1 MVEHSGLDIMCLNKY
16 SPGSSSSSSSN
27 AEKKLFSKLK
37 VSLTKTYPQKNAETL
52 SAQYGTNLL
61 LIGVSVMLALAQHGP
76 AVKEEHLLAFITA
89 LMLVQLVWMLCYMIR
104 RERERS
110 LVPERDAHAG
120 TSWIRGDARQQRFC
134 HYYTP
139 LNLAL
144 LCERVTVN
152 DCAVCSGG
160 LTMLALLSLIMDAF
174 RIGYFVGYHS
184 CISAVL
190 GVYPIV
196 HALHTISQVHFLWFH
211 IKDVIKKYET
221 FERFGVIHAVFTNLL
236 LWCNGV
242 MSEAE
247 HFLNNQRRRLTEL
260 GYANI
265 STEAEP
271 HCNCTTSVCSMFST
285 SLYYLYPFNI
295 EYHIFVSAMLFV
307 MWKNIG
313 RTLDR
318 HSNRKRPSTRSP
330 GLLLGPLLGLL
341 ALASSITVLVVYLI
355 HVEKSE
361 QTREAA
367 VSMFYCYGVVMLS
380 CMCGA
385 SGAGLL
391 VYRVEDW
398 PMDTGSNPSRQLD
411 TELLLGSSLG
421 SWLMSWCS
429 VVAVA
434 AAGRG
439 SPSFRWIC
447 LAYSL
452 LLVLEK
458 CVQNLFIVESLYRR
472 RRDPDEGP
480 VPEIFSVT
488 PAPAVPPYDG
498 IVNRGYETQDKRCA
512 ALEGE
517 AVENSAA
524 FSRKHT
530 DVTLPVGHRLNVTPG
545 RKRQIL
551 KNITI
556 FLFMCNVSLWILPAF
571 GCRPQYDNGLELETF
586 GYSVWT
592 TVLNVAIP
600 MNLFYRMHSVAS
612 LFEVFRKV

>member
-16 SPGSSSSSSSN
+16 SPASSSSSSSN

-37 VSLTKTYPQKNAETL
+37 VSLTKKYPQKNAETL

-76 AVKEEHLLAFITA
+76 AVKKEHLLAFITA

-104 RERERS
+104 RARERS
-110 LVPERDAHAG
+110 AAPERDAHAG
-120 TSWIRGDARQQRFC
+120 TSWIR
-134 HYYTP
+134 
-139 LNLAL
+139 
-144 LCERVTVN
+144 
-152 DCAVCSGG
+152 GG

-184 CISAVL
+184 CVSAVL

-221 FERFGVIHAVFTNLL
+221 FERYRHASFFVH
-236 LWCNGV
+236 V
-242 MSEAE
+242 A
-247 HFLNNQRRRLTEL
+247 
-260 GYANI
+260 AD
-265 STEAEP
+265 P

-313 RTLDR
+313 RTLDL
-318 HSNRKRPSTRSP
+318 HSNHKRPSTRSP
-330 GLLLGPLLGLL
+330 CLLLGPLLGLL
-341 ALASSITVLVVYLI
+341 ALASSVTVLVVYLI
-355 HVEKSE
+355 HVEKSP
-361 QTREAA
+361 QAA

-380 CMCGA
+380 CMCVA

-398 PMDTGSNPSRQLD
+398 PMDMGSNPSRTLD

-434 AAGRG
+434 AAGRS
-439 SPSFRWIC
+439 SPSFRWTC

-472 RRDPDEGP
+472 HRDPDDAP

-488 PAPAVPPYDG
+488 PAPMVPPYDG
-498 IVNRGYETQDKRCA
+498 IVNRAYEAQDKLCTT
-512 ALEGE
+512 LEGE
-517 AVENSAA
+517 TPKN
-524 FSRKHT
+524 
-530 DVTLPVGHRLNVTPG
+530 RLNVTPG

-556 FLFMCNVSLWILPAF
+556 FLFMCNISLWILPAF
-571 GCRPQYDNGLELETF
+571 GCRPQYDSGLEQETF

-592 TVLNVAIP
+592 TVLNLAIP

>member
-16 SPGSSSSSSSN
+16 GPSSSSSSSSD

-37 VSLTKTYPQKNAETL
+37 VSLTKRYPQKNAETL

-61 LIGVSVMLALAQHGP
+61 LIGVSMMLALAQHGP
-76 AVKEEHLLAFITA
+76 AVKEEHLLTFITV

-110 LVPERDAHAG
+110 PLPERDAHAG
-120 TSWIRGDARQQRFC
+120 TSWIRGASAAR
-134 HYYTP
+134 
-139 LNLAL
+139 LIDAL
-144 LCERVTVN
+144 LCEREN
-152 DCAVCSGG
+152 DCLFDCRRSGG

-190 GVYPIV
+190 GVYPII

-247 HFLNNQRRRLTEL
+247 HFLKNHQRRLIAL

-265 STEAEP
+265 STVEVEP

-341 ALASSITVLVVYLI
+341 ALASSVTVLVVYLI

-367 VSMFYCYGVVMLS
+367 ISMFYCYGVVMLA

-398 PMDTGSNPSRQLD
+398 PMDTGQNPSRTLD

-429 VVAVA
+429 VVAAAA
-434 AAGRG
+434 AAGRS
-439 SPSFRWIC
+439 SPSFRWTC

-472 RRDPDEGP
+472 RREDEAAA
-480 VPEIFSVT
+480 PEIFSVT
-488 PAPAVPPYDG
+488 APYDG
-498 IVNRGYETQDKRCA
+498 IVNRAYETQDKRCA
-512 ALEGE
+512 PLDAEPS
-517 AVENSAA
+517 ENRQG
-524 FSRKHT
+524 FGRKHA
-530 DVTLPVGHRLNVTPG
+530 DGSLPAGNRLNVTAG

-556 FLFMCNVSLWILPAF
+556 FLFMCNVSVRSGAK
-571 GCRPQYDNGLELETF
+571 
-586 GYSVWT
+586 
-592 TVLNVAIP
+592 
-600 MNLFYRMHSVAS
+600 H
-612 LFEVFRKV
+612 VFRKPVCATCGFSRPSAAVRSTTTLWSRRRSASAFGPRC

>member
-16 SPGSSSSSSSN
+16 GPSSSSSSSSD

-37 VSLTKTYPQKNAETL
+37 VSLTKRYPQKNAETL

-61 LIGVSVMLALAQHGP
+61 LIGVSMMLALAQHGP
-76 AVKEEHLLAFITA
+76 AVKEEHLLTFITV

-110 LVPERDAHAG
+110 PLPERDAHAG
-120 TSWIRGDARQQRFC
+120 TSWIRGASAAR
-134 HYYTP
+134 
-139 LNLAL
+139 LIDAL
-144 LCERVTVN
+144 LCEREN
-152 DCAVCSGG
+152 DCLFDCRRSGG

-190 GVYPIV
+190 GVYPII

-247 HFLNNQRRRLTEL
+247 HFLKNHQRRLIAL

-265 STEAEP
+265 STVEVEP

-341 ALASSITVLVVYLI
+341 ALASSVTVLVVYLI

-367 VSMFYCYGVVMLS
+367 ISMFYCYGVVMLA

-398 PMDTGSNPSRQLD
+398 PMDTGQNPSRTLD

-429 VVAVA
+429 VVAAAA
-434 AAGRG
+434 AAGRS
-439 SPSFRWIC
+439 SPSFRWTC

-472 RRDPDEGP
+472 RREDEAAA
-480 VPEIFSVT
+480 PEIFSVT
-488 PAPAVPPYDG
+488 APYDG
-498 IVNRGYETQDKRCA
+498 IVNRAYETQDKRCA
-512 ALEGE
+512 PLDAEPS
-517 AVENSAA
+517 ENRQG
-524 FSRKHT
+524 FGRKHA
-530 DVTLPVGHRLNVTPG
+530 DGSLPAGNRLNVTAG

-556 FLFMCNVSLWILPAF
+556 FLFMCNVSIF
-571 GCRPQYDNGLELETF
+571 GHFSSPVNE
-586 GYSVWT
+586 S
-592 TVLNVAIP
+592 
-600 MNLFYRMHSVAS
+600 
-612 LFEVFRKV
+612 

>member
-16 SPGSSSSSSSN
+16 GPSSSSSSSSD

-37 VSLTKTYPQKNAETL
+37 VSLTKRYPQKNAETL

-61 LIGVSVMLALAQHGP
+61 LIGVSMMLALAQHGP
-76 AVKEEHLLAFITA
+76 AVKEEHLLTFITV

-110 LVPERDAHAG
+110 PLPERDAHAG
-120 TSWIRGDARQQRFC
+120 TSWIR
-134 HYYTP
+134 
-139 LNLAL
+139 
-144 LCERVTVN
+144 
-152 DCAVCSGG
+152 GG

-190 GVYPIV
+190 GVYPII

-247 HFLNNQRRRLTEL
+247 HFLKNHQRRLIAL

-265 STEAEP
+265 STVEVEP

-341 ALASSITVLVVYLI
+341 ALASSVTVLVVYLI

-367 VSMFYCYGVVMLS
+367 ISMFYCYGVVMLA

-398 PMDTGSNPSRQLD
+398 PMDTGQNPSRTLD

-429 VVAVA
+429 VVAAAA
-434 AAGRG
+434 AAGRS
-439 SPSFRWIC
+439 SPSFRWTC

-472 RRDPDEGP
+472 RREDEAAA
-480 VPEIFSVT
+480 PEIFSVT
-488 PAPAVPPYDG
+488 APYDG
-498 IVNRGYETQDKRCA
+498 IVNRAYETQDKRCA
-512 ALEGE
+512 PLDAEPS
-517 AVENSAA
+517 ENRQG
-524 FSRKHT
+524 FGRKHA
-530 DVTLPVGHRLNVTPG
+530 DGSLPAGNRLNVTAG

-571 GCRPQYDNGLELETF
+571 GCRPQYDNALEQETF
-586 GYSVWT
+586 GFSVWT

>member
-1 MVEHSGLDIMCLNKY
+1 MVEHSLDIMCLNKY
-16 SPGSSSSSSSN
+16 GPSSSSSSSSD

-37 VSLTKTYPQKNAETL
+37 VSLTKKYPQKNAETL

-76 AVKEEHLLAFITA
+76 AVREEHLLTFITV
-89 LMLVQLVWMLCYMIR
+89 LMLVQLVWMICYMIR

-110 LVPERDAHAG
+110 PVPERDAHAG
-120 TSWIRGDARQQRFC
+120 TSWIR
-134 HYYTP
+134 
-139 LNLAL
+139 
-144 LCERVTVN
+144 
-152 DCAVCSGG
+152 GG

-247 HFLNNQRRRLTEL
+247 HFLNNHRRRLTAL
-260 GYANI
+260 GYDNL
-265 STEAEP
+265 TTVEVEP

-318 HSNRKRPSTRSP
+318 HCNRKRPSTRSP
-330 GLLLGPLLGLL
+330 GLLIGPLAGLL
-341 ALASSITVLVVYLI
+341 ALASSVTVLVVYII

-367 VSMFYCYGVVMLS
+367 ISMFYCYGVVILT

-385 SGAGLL
+385 SSAGLL
-391 VYRVEDW
+391 VYRLEDR
-398 PMDTGSNPSRQLD
+398 PMDTAANPSRTLD

-429 VVAVA
+429 VVAAVA
-434 AAGRG
+434 AAGVAA
-439 SPSFRWIC
+439 S
-447 LAYSL
+447 
-452 LLVLEK
+452 V
-458 CVQNLFIVESLYRR
+458 
-472 RRDPDEGP
+472 GP
-480 VPEIFSVT
+480 
-488 PAPAVPPYDG
+488 A
-498 IVNRGYETQDKRCA
+498 
-512 ALEGE
+512 
-517 AVENSAA
+517 
-524 FSRKHT
+524 
-530 DVTLPVGHRLNVTPG
+530 
-545 RKRQIL
+545 
-551 KNITI
+551 
-556 FLFMCNVSLWILPAF
+556 
-571 GCRPQYDNGLELETF
+571 
-586 GYSVWT
+586 
-592 TVLNVAIP
+592 
-600 MNLFYRMHSVAS
+600 
-612 LFEVFRKV
+612 

>member
-1 MVEHSGLDIMCLNKY
+1 MVEHSGLDIMCMNKY
-16 SPGSSSSSSSN
+16 SPGSSTDT
-27 AEKKLFSKLK
+27 EKKLFTRLK
-37 VSLTKTYPQKNAETL
+37 VSLTKRYPQKNAETL
-52 SAQYGTNLL
+52 SAQYGANLL
-61 LIGVSVMLALAQHGP
+61 LIGVSVMLAVAQHGP
-76 AVKEEHLLAFITA
+76 VVREEHLLTFITV
-89 LMLVQLVWMLCYMIR
+89 LMLVQLAWMLCYMIR

-110 LVPERDAHAG
+110 PLPERDAHVG
-120 TSWIRGDARQQRFC
+120 TSWIR
-134 HYYTP
+134 
-139 LNLAL
+139 
-144 LCERVTVN
+144 
-152 DCAVCSGG
+152 GG

-190 GVYPIV
+190 GVYPII

-247 HFLNNQRRRLTEL
+247 HFLNNHRRRLTAL
-260 GYANI
+260 GYANH
-265 STEAEP
+265 TTVEEEP
-271 HCNCTTSVCSMFST
+271 QCNCSTSVCSMFST

-313 RTLDR
+313 RTLD
-318 HSNRKRPSTRSP
+318 HHTNHKRPSTRSS
-330 GLLLGPLLGLL
+330 GLLLGPVLGLL

-355 HVEKSE
+355 HVEKSM

-367 VSMFYCYGVVMLS
+367 VSMFYCYGVVMLV

-385 SGAGLL
+385 SGTGLL
-391 VYRVEDW
+391 IYRMEDW
-398 PMDTGSNPSRQLD
+398 PMDTGQNPSRALD
-411 TELLLGSSLG
+411 SDLLLGSSLG

-429 VVAVA
+429 VVAVGA
-434 AAGRG
+434 SQS
-439 SPSFRWIC
+439 SPSYRWTC

-472 RRDPDEGP
+472 HTDPAGGEEGSGS
-480 VPEIFSVT
+480 VPEIFSV
-488 PAPAVPPYDG
+488 ASSMVPPYDG
-498 IVNRGYETQDKRCA
+498 IVNRAYETQDKRCTP
-512 ALEGE
+512 LENE
-517 AVENSAA
+517 AHENRQVY
-524 FSRKHT
+524 SRKCSG
-530 DVTLPVGHRLNVTPG
+530 VRLPVGNSLNVTPG
-545 RKRQIL
+545 RKRQVL

-556 FLFMCNVSLWILPAF
+556 FLFMCNISLWLLPAF
-571 GCRPQYDNGLELETF
+571 GCRPQYDNHLEQEIF
-586 GYSVWT
+586 GFSAWS

-600 MNLFYRMHSVAS
+600 LNLFYRMHSVAS

>member
-16 SPGSSSSSSSN
+16 SPASSSSSSSSSSN

-37 VSLTKTYPQKNAETL
+37 VSLTKKYPQKNAETL

-76 AVKEEHLLAFITA
+76 AVKKEHLLAFITA

-104 RERERS
+104 RERERG

-120 TSWIRGDARQQRFC
+120 TSWIR
-134 HYYTP
+134 
-139 LNLAL
+139 
-144 LCERVTVN
+144 
-152 DCAVCSGG
+152 GG

-247 HFLNNQRRRLTEL
+247 HFLNNHRRRLTAL
-260 GYANI
+260 GYANL
-265 STEAEP
+265 STGVCVCP

-295 EYHIFVSAMLFV
+295 EYHIFVSAMLLV

-313 RTLDR
+313 RTLDL

-330 GLLLGPLLGLL
+330 GLLLGPMLGLL
-341 ALASSITVLVVYLI
+341 ALASSVTVLVVYLMQ
-355 HVEKSE
+355 VEKSP
-361 QTREAA
+361 QAA

-380 CMCGA
+380 CMCVA

-391 VYRVEDW
+391 VYRLEAW
-398 PMDTGSNPSRQLD
+398 PMDTGSNPSRTLD

-434 AAGRG
+434 AAGPS
-439 SPSFRWIC
+439 SPSFRWTC
-447 LAYSL
+447 LVYSL

-472 RRDPDEGP
+472 RRDPDDPLATE
-480 VPEIFSVT
+480 VFCVT
-488 PAPAVPPYDG
+488 PPYDG
-498 IVNRGYETQDKRCA
+498 IVNRGYETT
-512 ALEGE
+512 LEGE
-517 AVENSAA
+517 TPKNRVA
-524 FSRKHT
+524 FSRKQT
-530 DVTLPVGHRLNVTPG
+530 DVTLPVGNRLNVTPG

-556 FLFMCNVSLWILPAF
+556 FLFMCNISLWILPAF
-571 GCRPQYDNGLELETF
+571 GCRPQYDSGLEQETF

-592 TVLNVAIP
+592 TVLNLAIP

>member
-1 MVEHSGLDIMCLNKY
+1 MVENSLDIMCLNKY
-16 SPGSSSSSSSN
+16 GPSSSSSSSSD

-37 VSLTKTYPQKNAETL
+37 VSLTKKYPQKNAQTL

-61 LIGVSVMLALAQHGP
+61 LIGLSVMLALAHHGP
-76 AVKEEHLLAFITA
+76 AVREEHLLTFITV
-89 LMLVQLVWMLCYMIR
+89 LMLVQLVWMICYMIR

-110 LVPERDAHAG
+110 PVPERDAHAG
-120 TSWIRGDARQQRFC
+120 TSWIR
-134 HYYTP
+134 
-139 LNLAL
+139 
-144 LCERVTVN
+144 
-152 DCAVCSGG
+152 GG

-247 HFLNNQRRRLTEL
+247 HFLNNHRRRLTAL
-260 GYANI
+260 GYDNS
-265 STEAEP
+265 STVEVEP

-330 GLLLGPLLGLL
+330 GLLIGALAGLL
-341 ALASSITVLVVYLI
+341 ALASSVTVLVVYLI

-361 QTREAA
+361 ETREAA
-367 VSMFYCYGVVMLS
+367 ISMFYCYGVVMLA

-385 SGAGLL
+385 SGTGLL
-391 VYRVEDW
+391 VYRLEDW
-398 PMDTGSNPSRQLD
+398 PMDTGSNPSRTLD

-429 VVAVA
+429 VVAAAA
-434 AAGRG
+434 AAGR
-439 SPSFRWIC
+439 SSFHWTC

-458 CVQNLFIVESLYRR
+458 CMQNLFIVESLYRR
-472 RRDPDEGP
+472 SREDEP
-480 VPEIFSVT
+480 APPEIFSVT
-488 PAPAVPPYDG
+488 PPYDG

-512 ALEGE
+512 ALDAE
-517 AVENSAA
+517 ASENRQG
-524 FSRKHT
+524 FGRKNGDAT
-530 DVTLPVGHRLNVTPG
+530 VPVGNRLNVTTG

-571 GCRPQYDNGLELETF
+571 GCRPQYESVLETETF
-586 GYSVWT
+586 GFSVWT

-600 MNLFYRMHSVAS
+600 LSLFYRMHSVAS

>member
-1 MVEHSGLDIMCLNKY
+1 MVEHGGTDSMWLNKY
-16 SPGSSSSSSSN
+16 NPAAASSASSSSSSD
-27 AEKKLFSKLK
+27 AENKLFSRLK
-37 VSLTKTYPQKNAETL
+37 VSLTKKYPQKNAELL

-61 LIGVSVMLALAQHGP
+61 LLGVSVMLALAAQSGP
-76 AVKEEHLLAFITA
+76 VKEEHLLSFITV

-110 LVPERDAHAG
+110 PVPERDAHAG
-120 TSWIRGDARQQRFC
+120 ASWIR
-134 HYYTP
+134 
-139 LNLAL
+139 
-144 LCERVTVN
+144 
-152 DCAVCSGG
+152 GG

-184 CISAVL
+184 CISAAL

-242 MSEAE
+242 MSETE
-247 HFLNNQRRRLTEL
+247 HFMHNHRRRLIEM
-260 GYANI
+260 GYANL
-265 STEAEP
+265 STVDVQP

-318 HSNRKRPSTRSP
+318 HSNRKRRSTGST
-330 GLLLGPLLGLL
+330 GLLLGPLGGLV
-341 ALASSITVLVVYLI
+341 ALASSVSVLVVYLI
-355 HVEKSE
+355 HLEKTE
-361 QTREAA
+361 EMHEAA
-367 VSMFYCYGVVMLS
+367 VSMFYYYGVAMMA
-380 CMCGA
+380 CMCVG
-385 SGAGLL
+385 SGTGLL
-391 VYRVEDW
+391 VYRMENR
-398 PMDTGSNPSRQLD
+398 PMDTGSNPARTLD
-411 TELLLGSSLG
+411 TELLLASSLG

-429 VVAVA
+429 VVASVA
-434 AAGRG
+434 EAGQK
-439 SPSFRWIC
+439 SPSFSWTS
-447 LAYSL
+447 LTYSL

-458 CVQNLFIVESLYRR
+458 CIQNLFIVESLYRR
-472 RRDPDEGP
+472 HSEEEEDAAAPQ
-480 VPEIFSVT
+480 VFSV
-488 PAPAVPPYDG
+488 AVPPYDG
-498 IVNRGYETQDKRCA
+498 ILNHGYEAHDKHREAEPA
-512 ALEGE
+512 AGSHAL
-517 AVENSAA
+517 
-524 FSRKHT
+524 SRKQP
-530 DVTLPVGHRLNVTPG
+530 DAPLPAGQRLDVTPG

-551 KNITI
+551 KNICM
-556 FLFMCNVSLWILPAF
+556 FLFMCNISLWILPAF
-571 GCRPQYDNGLELETF
+571 GCRPQYDNPLENETF
-586 GYSVWT
+586 GTSVWT

-600 MNLFYRMHSVAS
+600 LNLFYRMHSVAS

>member
-16 SPGSSSSSSSN
+16 SPASSSSSSSN

-37 VSLTKTYPQKNAETL
+37 VSLTKKYPQKNAETL

-76 AVKEEHLLAFITA
+76 AVKKEHLLAFITA

-110 LVPERDAHAG
+110 AVPERDAHAG
-120 TSWIRGDARQQRFC
+120 TSWIR
-134 HYYTP
+134 
-139 LNLAL
+139 
-144 LCERVTVN
+144 
-152 DCAVCSGG
+152 GG

-184 CISAVL
+184 CVSAVL

-221 FERFGVIHAVFTNLL
+221 FESRFGVIHAVFTNLL

-247 HFLNNQRRRLTEL
+247 HFLNNYRRRLTAL
-260 GYANI
+260 GYANL
-265 STEAEP
+265 STGVCVCP
-271 HCNCTTSVCSMFST
+271 DCNCTTSVCSMFST

-313 RTLDR
+313 RTLDL
-318 HSNRKRPSTRSP
+318 HSNHKRPSTRSP
-330 GLLLGPLLGLL
+330 CLLLGPLLGLL
-341 ALASSITVLVVYLI
+341 VLASSVTVLVVYLI
-355 HVEKSE
+355 HVEKSS
-361 QTREAA
+361 QAA

-380 CMCGA
+380 CMCVA

-398 PMDTGSNPSRQLD
+398 PMDMGSNPSRTLD

-434 AAGRG
+434 AAGRS
-439 SPSFRWIC
+439 SPSFRWTC

-472 RRDPDEGP
+472 SRDPDDVP

-488 PAPAVPPYDG
+488 PAPVVPPYDG
-498 IVNRGYETQDKRCA
+498 IVNRAYETQDKLCTT
-512 ALEGE
+512 LGGE
-517 AVENSAA
+517 TPEDRAA
-524 FSRKHT
+524 FSRKQT
-530 DVTLPVGHRLNVTPG
+530 DVTLPVGNRLNVTPG

-556 FLFMCNVSLWILPAF
+556 FLFMCNISLWILPAF
-571 GCRPQYDNGLELETF
+571 GCRPQYDSGLELETF
-586 GYSVWT
+586 GYSIWT
-592 TVLNVAIP
+592 TVLNLAFP

>member
-1 MVEHSGLDIMCLNKY
+1 MNKHS
-16 SPGSSSSSSSN
+16 PSSSSGSSADS
-27 AEKKLFSKLK
+27 EKKLLSKLK
-37 VSLTKTYPQKNAETL
+37 VSLTKKFPQKNAETL

-76 AVKEEHLLAFITA
+76 VVREEHLLTFITV

-104 RERERS
+104 QEREHS
-110 LVPERDAHAG
+110 PVPERDAHAG
-120 TSWIRGDARQQRFC
+120 TSWIQ
-134 HYYTP
+134 
-139 LNLAL
+139 
-144 LCERVTVN
+144 
-152 DCAVCSGG
+152 GG

-190 GVYPIV
+190 GVYPII

-247 HFLNNQRRRLTEL
+247 HFLSNHHRRLTEL
-260 GYANI
+260 GYNL
-265 STEAEP
+265 TTVDAEP
-271 HCNCTTSVCSMFST
+271 QCNCSTSVCSMFST
-285 SLYYLYPFNI
+285 SLNYLYPFNI

-313 RTLDR
+313 RTLD
-318 HSNRKRPSTRSP
+318 HHTILKRPTTCSS
-330 GLLLGPLLGLL
+330 GVLLGPVLGLL

-355 HVEKSE
+355 HVENSVDMR
-361 QTREAA
+361 QAA
-367 VSMFYCYGVVMLS
+367 ISMFYCYGVVILA

-385 SGAGLL
+385 SSIGLL
-391 VYRVEDW
+391 IYRMEDW
-398 PMDTGSNPSRQLD
+398 PMDTDQNPSRTLD
-411 TELLLGSSLG
+411 SQLLLGSSLG

-434 AAGRG
+434 SGQ
-439 SPSFRWIC
+439 STQSYRWTC

-458 CVQNLFIVESLYRR
+458 CFQNLFIMESLYRR
-472 RRDPDEGP
+472 RRDLAKSEDASAT
-480 VPEIFSVT
+480 VPEIFSV
-488 PAPAVPPYDG
+488 AASMVPPYDG
-498 IVNRGYETQDKRCA
+498 IVNRGYETQDKRS
-512 ALEGE
+512 LEEGPPE
-517 AVENSAA
+517 KREVY
-524 FSRKHT
+524 SR
-530 DVTLPVGHRLNVTPG
+530 VPLPVGLDVTPS
-545 RKRQIL
+545 KKEQIL

-556 FLFMCNVSLWILPAF
+556 FLFMCNISLWILPAF
-571 GCRPQYDNGLELETF
+571 GCRPQYDNDLEHKTF
-586 GYSVWT
+586 GFGVWT

-600 MNLFYRMHSVAS
+600 LNLFYRMHSVAS
-612 LFEVFRKV
+612 LFEVFRKD